1 MTKIIHFAEKG
12 YPENPELGEYDLNV
26 QEYDLDLKGGDS
38 LSLYLR
44 QIIPNRRRSMHSNKS
59 KRAYLD
65 LKPIKPVKMSNSE
78 WLDLAKAD
86 ENGHEAIRVAHKNW
100 ASDSFRMHIIENSDD
115 CHCKY
120 CENRKLGLE
129 PMCPDYKVII
139 PVDFKAKFTLERD
152 AFIDALNVCRVM
164 AHYGSDIV
172 KIDSTENGVVFSSK
186 SEEFGRSMVSYSVE
200 TKKVK
205 GYGKEDKIY
214 HYSKDGENFEI
225 YLNVNFILDAIKGM
239 GEIITFKFSH
249 KLGAVIF
256 TDSNRTAILTPMH
269 VYE

>member
-1 MTKIIHFAEKG
+1 MTKIIHFAEKN
-12 YPENPELGEYDLNV
+12 YLENPELKEYDLNV

-44 QIIPNRRRSMHSNKS
+44 QDVPHRRRSTHSSKS
-59 KRAYLD
+59 KGTYPV
-65 LKPIKPVKMSNSE
+65 LKPIKAMKMSDSE
-78 WLDLAKAD
+78 WLDLAKAGKD
-86 ENGHEAIRVAHKNW
+86 GSDAIRVAHKNW
-100 ASDSFRMHIIENSDD
+100 ASDNFRMHIIENGGD

-129 PMCPDYKVII
+129 PMCPDYKVVI

-152 AFIDALNVCRVM
+152 AFIDALNVCRIM
-164 AHYGSDIV
+164 ARYGSNVV
-172 KIDSTENGVVFSSK
+172 KIDSTKNGVVFSSK
-186 SEEFGRSMVSYSVE
+186 SEEFGQSMVSYGIE
-200 TKKVK
+200 TKKMK

-225 YLNVNFILDAIKGM
+225 YFNVNFILDAIKGM

-249 KLGAVIF
+249 KLGSSIF
-256 TDSNRTAILTPMH
+256 TDGSRTAILMSMH
-269 VYE
+269 IYE